1 LDIKV
6 NPPGKRINN
15 LNMLSGGERTLTS
28 VALLFALISHNPPPF
43 AFLDEI
49 EANLD
54 EANAERFS
62 KILKRLSHKTQFILA
77 THSREVMRMSDILY
91 GITMDSGGYSKV
103 FSVSLGQIKED
114 GDIKK

>member
-1 LDIKV
+1 MTEEKKSKV
-6 NPPGKRINN
+6 VVKRNHKKTEFEKQAKREI
-15 LNMLSGGERTLTS
+15 
-28 VALLFALISHNPPPF
+28 
-43 AFLDEI
+43 DEI

-54 EANAERFS
+54 EANADKFS

-103 FSVSLGQIKED
+103 FSVSLSQVKEEGEIKN
-114 GDIKK
+114 